1 LGAGRGS
8 FGTRFG
14 FYLAAIGSAF
24 GLGNVWRFPYI
35 VAENGGGAFVLLYA
49 FLVFL
54 IGMPFLLGEL
64 ALGSSTRSGVI
75 RGIQS
80 VMADKMARNQTS
92 GSLPWRAVGMFC
104 LLLCLMIL
112 SYYAVISGW
121 VLHYLAQFVFG
132 LLDSANFQPQDQLE
146 LLFDNG
152 WLQIL
157 LTSVH
162 LLLVV
167 VVVGKDVEEGIEKAV
182 GYMMPVFIVLLSV
195 LFFKVVSLPKSS
207 EAIRFFLY
215 PDFSSL
221 SLSSLG
227 QAVGHVFFTL
237 SVGFGTMVTFG
248 SYLEERVYIPLAGFR
263 VATIDSFLSLFAGLL
278 IFPLVMSTGYL
289 DPGPDLLFRSVPVLM
304 SRISGGHL
312 FGLGFF
318 LCLYLAALGASI
330 GLLETIVSNLIES
343 FRITRKLACLLAGAL
358 SFMVS
363 IVPALSTSVFGDL
376 SLGGQGLLQ
385 FLDGLLI
392 HWALPISALLLAQF
406 VLWNV
411 SESKIREIFSAD
423 EQLQVSALKMY
434 SHWRFAIKWVSL
446 PLIVVALALQ
456 FASLVLGVE

>member
-1 LGAGRGS
+1 MGAGRGS

-54 IGMPFLLGEL
+54 IGMPFLLSEL
-64 ALGSSTRSGVI
+64 VLGSSTRSGVL
-75 RGIQS
+75 RAIQS
-80 VMADKMARNQTS
+80 TVAEKVAS
-92 GSLPWRAVGMFC
+92 GKQAQPVPWKLVGLAC
-104 LLLCLMIL
+104 SILCLIIL

-121 VLHYLAQFVFG
+121 VLHYLSQFVFG
-132 LLDSANFQPQDQLE
+132 LLDSQNFQPQDQLQV
-146 LLFDNG
+146 LFDNG

-167 VVVGKDVEEGIEKAV
+167 VIVGKDVEEGIEKAV

-195 LFFKVVSLPKSS
+195 LFFKVLSLPKST

-215 PDFSSL
+215 PNFSAL
-221 SLSSLG
+221 NLSSLG
-227 QAVGHVFFTL
+227 QAIGHVFFTL

-248 SYLEERVYIPLAGFR
+248 SYLEERVYLPLAGFR

-278 IFPLVMSTGYL
+278 IFPLVMSTGFL

-304 SRISGGHL
+304 SRVSGGHL

-343 FRITRKLACLLAGAL
+343 FRIKRRAACLWAGGL
-358 SFMVS
+358 SFLIS

-376 SLGGQGLLQ
+376 SLGGQGLLE
-385 FLDGLLI
+385 FLDGVLI
-392 HWALPISALLLAQF
+392 HWALPLTALLLAQF

-411 SESKIREIFSAD
+411 PENKIKEIFSAD

-434 SHWRFAIKWVSL
+434 AHWRFAIKWISL
-446 PLIVVALALQ
+446 PLIVFALGLQ
-456 FASLVLGVE
+456 IVSVFT

>member
-1 LGAGRGS
+1 MGAGRGS

-35 VAENGGGAFVLLYA
+35 VAENGGGAFVLLYV

-64 ALGSSTRSGVI
+64 SLGSSTKSGVI

-80 VMADKMARNQTS
+80 VLEERDSNSSAT
-92 GSLPWRAVGMFC
+92 GSIPWRAVGIFC
-104 LLLCLMIL
+104 TLLCLIIL

-121 VLHYLAQFVFG
+121 VLHYLSQFVFG
-132 LLDSANFQPQDQLE
+132 LLDAANFQPQDQLQ

-162 LLLVV
+162 LLLVLV
-167 VVVGKDVEEGIEKAV
+167 IVAKDVEEGIEKAV
-182 GYMMPVFIVLLSV
+182 GYMMPIFIVLLSV
-195 LFFKVVSLPKSS
+195 LFFKVLSLPKSS

-248 SYLEERVYIPLAGFR
+248 SYLGERVYIPLAGFR

-304 SRISGGHL
+304 SRITGGHL

-343 FRITRKLACLLAGAL
+343 LRIKRKTACIWAGVL
-358 SFMVS
+358 SFLIS
-363 IVPALSTSVFGDL
+363 IVPALSTSVLGDL

-385 FLDGLLI
+385 FFDGLFI

-411 SESKIREIFSAD
+411 SESKIRDIFSAD

-434 SHWRFAIKWVSL
+434 AHWRFAIKWVSV
-446 PLIVVALALQ
+446 PVIIVALALQ
-456 FASLVLGVE
+456 VASIFLKN